1 MHAKDSYHGEV
12 IAERRRFPRFPLK
25 LQVTYRIASQEPVTT
40 SSENIGLGGLAV
52 LSDRPVEVGQRLKLS
67 LYLPRIASD
76 MVAKI
81 ACEAKDARPVDFE
94 ARVVWSTRF
103 GTRTMFGA
111 EFTQISDPGRELLRK
126 FLEEY
131 EMDQPRLSF

>member
-52 LSDRPVEVGQRLKLS
+52 LSDQPVEVGQRLTLS

-81 ACEAKDARPVDFE
+81 LCEEKDSRPVDFE

-111 EFTQISDPGRELLRK
+111 EFTQIPDPGRQLLRA